1 MTGIL
6 RVDQIQNS
14 TGTAT
19 LSVASVAQLTAYAN
33 MYYSVNNA
41 AGALTIA
48 DTSSTGVKMLFNRA
62 GSSRNIS
69 LNTTNATW
77 THSYTGVYQITVM
90 YRQESG
96 GDVWTVLAVTK
107 NGASEAVGVSARTGS
122 ANSATAWNYTW
133 TYSVDSTTATYQVQH
148 WCGTGSKTV
157 TSSFTQSNPGWTN
170 YSTLIGGVTGDNG
183 RMVDYQI
190 QRLGDL

>member
-41 AGALTIA
+41 AGDLTIA

-62 GSSRNIS
+62 GPSRNIS

-77 THSYTGVYQITVM
+77 THAYTGVYQITVM
-90 YRQESG
+90 YRQHTG

-122 ANSATAWNYTW
+122 QNSDVAWNYTW

-148 WCGTGSKTV
+148 WCGIGTKTV
-157 TSSFTQSNPGWTN
+157 WSTFSNGNPGWTN